1 MFYAGYFLGVLSTF
15 AICLCAI
22 LGLGTLYRNSIMP
35 EAQKKTPGKPFVFR
49 KGSPKTDKKTP
60 TFVTEEQQYQK
71 ERAEPPK
78 MTDWG

>member
-1 MFYAGYFLGVLSTF
+1 MFYAGYFLGVISTF
-15 AICLCAI
+15 LISGSAALAVMYF
-22 LGLGTLYRNSIMP
+22 YRGSSVSEKN
-35 EAQKKTPGKPFVFR
+35 TPPIGKPFVFR
-49 KGSPKTDKKTP
+49 RGPKTDKKTP